1 MIAAPTIPPSWTSS
15 DLKTNLSRTVR
26 FLKFPS
32 LSLYEWSNIS
42 IINFHAYIRSSLIL
56 GLETHSQPLAVYL
69 HHYRRYIKDRT
80 QELKNRHRLCTWEW
94 VSLIYQDIQFNWSCP
109 WSGSRANIS
118 PESTIA
124 RYGFKITLG
133 NKTPSQPECRS
144 QTLSN
149 QVSSCHFDLLR
160 LSYFRGKFSPCREE
174 NSMVQRLELFTEIS
188 RMIYHLISQN
198 GKHGPGTAQP
208 SPDWPP
214 LSGLVSIIR
223 QFPRKKGTL
232 AVRQGERVS
241 TNMM

>member
-1 MIAAPTIPPSWTSS
+1 M
-15 DLKTNLSRTVR
+15 R
-26 FLKFPS
+26 FLKTPS

-42 IINFHAYIRSSLIL
+42 IVNFQYVHCDNVWSSLIL

-69 HHYRRYIKDRT
+69 HHYRRYIKNST
-80 QELKNRHRLCTWEW
+80 EEWNLRHRLCTWDW
-94 VSLIYQDIQFNWSCP
+94 VSLIYQDIQFNWSCQ
-109 WSGSRANIS
+109 WSSKRANIS
-118 PESTIA
+118 SESTIA
-124 RYGFKITLG
+124 RYGFKISHFMG

-149 QVSSCHFDLLR
+149 QVSSGHFDLLR
-160 LSYFRGKFSPCREE
+160 LSYFRGISSPCIEFNGTKACIVYRKK
-174 NSMVQRLELFTEIS
+174 SYD
-188 RMIYHLISQN
+188 IYHIISQN
-198 GKHGPGTAQP
+198 GKHVPKTAQP

-214 LSGLVSIIR
+214 LSELVSIIR